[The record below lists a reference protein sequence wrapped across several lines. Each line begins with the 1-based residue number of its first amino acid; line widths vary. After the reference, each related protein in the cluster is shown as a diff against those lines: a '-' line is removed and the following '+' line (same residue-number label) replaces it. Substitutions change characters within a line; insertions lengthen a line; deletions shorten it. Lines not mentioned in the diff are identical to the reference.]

1 MTDGREVPNA
11 ALSQRS
17 YLRGLLAKR
26 EDIAVYPGD
35 ALDSEEPPEKYY
47 FYRPGELLVP
57 SDQLDLFK
65 AVAKEISLSYCLA
78 GRTSAKDSQEGI
90 AETSAQPKTT
100 AEASYSPA
108 TSTPD
113 QGQAQKPEPPVQIFV
128 RSASELEVLLER
140 LEAASKNKLNVTPNH
155 VLFASQFWG
164 MDPYG
169 DPTPEANLPAAG
181 GPADGVSVAVID
193 TGLPE
198 GYKAN
203 ALLNPVDV
211 GDPTLDFEN
220 GPYDGRPSLRYPQG
234 HGCFVAGVV
243 RQVAGG
249 APVTSY
255 LALDDDGVV
264 DEVDLAVGRGTGA
277 QRQPPDHQSFNGD
290 LYPGRSGP
298 YNAMPARVG
307 GNHPK
312 CSRGCGRWKRGNLA
326 AVFPCCRGL
335 GHRCRSSQSHKRG
348 GARGPVHELR
358 VVGRPVRRRGKRPEL
373 VRGPALHHSV
383 PARER
388 PDL

>member
-128 RSASELEVLLER
+128 RSVSELEVLLER

-264 DEVDLAVGRGTGA
+264 DEVDLA
-277 QRQPPDHQSFNGD
+277 
-290 LYPGRSGP
+290 L
-298 YNAMPARVG
+298 
-307 GNHPK
+307 
-312 CSRGCGRWKRGNLA
+312 
-326 AVFPCCRGL
+326 
-335 GHRCRSSQSHKRG
+335 
-348 GARGPVHELR
+348 
-358 VVGRPVRRRGKRPEL
+358 VVGRALSANPRIINLSMGTYTRDAQGLITLCLLEWAAITQNVVVVAAAGNGATSQPFF
-373 VRGPALHHSV
+373 PAAEDWAIAVGAASLINGAALEAPFTNFGSWV
-383 PARER
+383 
-388 PDL
+388 DLCAAGVNVLSS